1 MNSVIPIHHYSE
13 SKALI
18 HFLHFCLQISQ
29 QLEVEYHR
37 CTQGWWRSLCL
48 PNIIISTKDFGD
60 ISQCQRLKIS
70 DFSYFFTYLLINIK
84 SIFFCLFSHFCTN
97 SLDLGVLQLLDDQNN
112 DIILRSRY
120 VVELVCYCLLASTTV
135 LDFLPIALEKK
146 RIKSTYS
153 SNTWNRNSKYIP
165 KNSKAIQSFHFAVLH

>member
-1 MNSVIPIHHYSE
+1 MFAFHQIWMKLGEIVVTMTTTTSPIFIKIRWKTKKCERMCIHHYSE
-13 SKALI
+13 RKPLLI
-18 HFLHFCLQISQ
+18 HFLDFCLQISQ

-84 SIFFCLFSHFCTN
+84 SLLIAFFSFLYYFSWFG
-97 SLDLGVLQLLDDQNN
+97 S
-112 DIILRSRY
+112 I
-120 VVELVCYCLLASTTV
+120 TT
-135 LDFLPIALEKK
+135 IRWSE
-146 RIKSTYS
+146 
-153 SNTWNRNSKYIP
+153 
-165 KNSKAIQSFHFAVLH
+165 

>member
-1 MNSVIPIHHYSE
+1 MLNVLYLYKTCLFFTRFWWNHDYYNFTNFHQNQMKNKKVRRMCIHHYSE
-13 SKALI
+13 RKPLLI
-18 HFLHFCLQISQ
+18 HFLDFCLQISQ

-84 SIFFCLFSHFCTN
+84 SLLIAFFSFLYYFSWFGSITT
-97 SLDLGVLQLLDDQNN
+97 
-112 DIILRSRY
+112 IRSS
-120 VVELVCYCLLASTTV
+120 E
-135 LDFLPIALEKK
+135 
-146 RIKSTYS
+146 
-153 SNTWNRNSKYIP
+153 
-165 KNSKAIQSFHFAVLH
+165 

>member
-1 MNSVIPIHHYSE
+1 MCYTYIKLVCFSPDFDETMTTTTSPISIKIRWKTKKCERMCIHHYSE
-13 SKALI
+13 RKPLLI
-18 HFLHFCLQISQ
+18 HFLDFCLQISQ

-84 SIFFCLFSHFCTN
+84 SLLIAFFSFLYYFSWFGSITT
-97 SLDLGVLQLLDDQNN
+97 
-112 DIILRSRY
+112 IRSS
-120 VVELVCYCLLASTTV
+120 E
-135 LDFLPIALEKK
+135 
-146 RIKSTYS
+146 
-153 SNTWNRNSKYIP
+153 
-165 KNSKAIQSFHFAVLH
+165 

>member
-1 MNSVIPIHHYSE
+1 MFVFHQILMKLGEVVVTMTTTTSPIFIKIRWKTKKCERMCIHHYSE
-13 SKALI
+13 RKPLLI
-18 HFLHFCLQISQ
+18 HFLDFCLQISQ

-70 DFSYFFTYLLINIK
+70 DFSYFFKYLLINIK
-84 SIFFCLFSHFCTN
+84 SIFFCLFSHFCTI

-120 VVELVCYCLLASTTV
+120 VVELECSCLCN
-135 LDFLPIALEKK
+135 DF
-146 RIKSTYS
+146 
-153 SNTWNRNSKYIP
+153 
-165 KNSKAIQSFHFAVLH
+165 SF